1 MSVVKTPENM
11 PLKNSRNSENTTTE
25 EFLMTT
31 KVSDTAPQPFL
42 PFLTEAASSKPNME
56 EKKGAGSEG
65 EDTVTTIVVTVA
77 IPVAIILVIAAIV
90 VLRLHYKRSK
100 VITPP
105 NRSDSHVEFSIVDE
119 CASVQGIP

>member
-25 EFLMTT
+25 EFLLT
-31 KVSDTAPQPFL
+31 KKQPFL
-42 PFLTEAASSKPNME
+42 PFLTEAGSSKPNME
-56 EKKGAGSEG
+56 EKRGAGSEG

-77 IPVAIILVIAAIV
+77 IPVAIIFVIAAII
-90 VLRLHYKRSK
+90 LRLHYKRSR
-100 VITPP
+100 VATPP